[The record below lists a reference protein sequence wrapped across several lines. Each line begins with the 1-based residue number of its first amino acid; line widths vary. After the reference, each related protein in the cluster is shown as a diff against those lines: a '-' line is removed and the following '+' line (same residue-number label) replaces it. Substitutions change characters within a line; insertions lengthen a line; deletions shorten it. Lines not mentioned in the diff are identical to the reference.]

1 MITVQTDDQ
10 INQVN
15 TDVHVRMRHHAPA
28 VQRVADI
35 LIPCIF
41 SNASLIVEDVDR
53 EGRYG
58 YCYKITT
65 PTNQRFYITYNHDD
79 EVIFVKDKMRNY
91 NVIHVFE
98 NDDTEIDIITAV
110 RRIFV

>member
-1 MITVQTDDQ
+1 MITVSTNNE
-10 INQVN
+10 ISQVN
-15 TDVHVRMRHHAPA
+15 TDIHVRMRHHAPA
-28 VQRVADI
+28 VRRVANI
-35 LIPCIF
+35 LFPCIF
-41 SNASLIVEDVDR
+41 SNSSLTVEAIDR

-65 PTNQRFYITYNHDD
+65 QSNQRFYITYDHSE

-91 NVIHVFE
+91 TRIHTFE
-98 NDDTEIDIITAV
+98 NDATEMDIITTV